1 MIGTSWTQ
9 CTERRKLDNKVAGP
23 FEVVRTD
30 GHTYTV
36 LVDWLQETVSSHLV
50 TWAPPLT
57 V

>member
-1 MIGTSWTQ
+1 
-9 CTERRKLDNKVAGP
+9 VAGP

-36 LVDWLQETVSSHLV
+36 LVDWLQETVSSDLV